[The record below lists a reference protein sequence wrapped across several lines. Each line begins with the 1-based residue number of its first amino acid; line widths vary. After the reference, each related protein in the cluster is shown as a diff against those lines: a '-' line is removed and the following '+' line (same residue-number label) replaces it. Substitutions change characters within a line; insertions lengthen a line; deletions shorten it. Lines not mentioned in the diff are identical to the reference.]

1 MAVSAGRILILPK
14 GSYDSTTTYEFLDAV
29 YYQGSTY
36 ICKKTA
42 LNVLPSN
49 TEYWQIM
56 AQGTAS
62 ASVAGNY
69 YAECDTSAST
79 PAKVITVPATE
90 YFVLQVGDIVNVKFT
105 YTNTATNPT
114 LNINNTGN
122 KPIVYDTSAI
132 TSSNLWAGGEAGRI
146 TSFMYDG
153 TNWIWISH
161 DVDTNTLDALLDTSI
176 SSPTNKQGLIFNGT
190 SNKWE
195 NADISS
201 TLAGLTDTE
210 ITSPSNGQALVYNST
225 TQKWE
230 NGASGTVRYNEQTDW
245 VQIYYNGNWVN
256 WKLGEMQLDPTKMEL
271 TQDEFIAICRRG
283 LQKYMSVGAI
293 IHVNNE
299 YCNTLEV
306 IDVEHDGALNTV
318 DVMAHTQ
325 VGNVKFGTSQNYN
338 ISSIRN
344 WINSIYID
352 AFDYD
357 VRELMKTMQVVTMGT
372 TQYDKAKLLSWK
384 EIGLTNYYM
393 DNTDG
398 GTKYPVFT
406 AGVYNTAILDR
417 WRAAGNYGNS
427 SYYWLRSRDTNYS
440 NYVWLVGSSGTC
452 NSNYYTTTGTNGVLP
467 VLRF

>member
-122 KPIVYDTSAI
+122 KPIVYDTSAV
-132 TSSNLWAGGEAGRI
+132 TTDNLWAGGEAGRI

-153 TNWIWISH
+153 TNWVWISH
-161 DVDTNTLDALLDTSI
+161 DVDTNTLSDLLDTAI

-195 NADISS
+195 NKSLVAGDVIFDNTGTDLVSNNVNDSIVEVNDKKTNNSNLAPIEATTTASRSYLVGDYLMLQGEFYKVISAIAIGDTLTVGTNIQS
-201 TLAGLTDTE
+201 TSVGDE
-210 ITSPSNGQALVYNST
+210 IVGVNDKVNSLHKLKYFNVTVTANST
-225 TQKWE
+225 
-230 NGASGTVRYNEQTDW
+230 SYNYTNDKPSDFNTP
-245 VQIYYNGNWVN
+245 IS
-256 WKLGEMQLDPTKMEL
+256 
-271 TQDEFIAICRRG
+271 A
-283 LQKYMSVGAI
+283 MS
-293 IHVNNE
+293 
-299 YCNTLEV
+299 
-306 IDVEHDGALNTV
+306 
-318 DVMAHTQ
+318 
-325 VGNVKFGTSQNYN
+325 
-338 ISSIRN
+338 
-344 WINSIYID
+344 
-352 AFDYD
+352 
-357 VRELMKTMQVVTMGT
+357 
-372 TQYDKAKLLSWK
+372 
-384 EIGLTNYYM
+384 IG
-393 DNTDG
+393 G
-398 GTKYPVFT
+398 GTCVISQIS
-406 AGVYNTAILDR
+406 ASAIYFANAL
-417 WRAAGNYGNS
+417 S
-427 SYYWLRSRDTNYS
+427 S
-440 NYVWLVGSSGTC
+440 SSVVRIL
-452 NSNYYTTTGTNGVLP
+452 YEAH
-467 VLRF
+467 

>member
-1 MAVSAGRILILPK
+1 MGGSCIMAVSAGRILILPK

-56 AQGTAS
+56 AQGTTS

-153 TNWIWISH
+153 TNWVWISH
-161 DVDTNTLDALLDTSI
+161 DVDTNTIADLLDTTI
-176 SSPTNKQGLIFNGT
+176 SSPSNKQGLIYNGT

-195 NADISS
+195 NQDIEGLPSNVITYAEFIQMSDAEQLAFTGYVTDYPGIDDEPVADDVIYDNTDSGLTANNVQDAIDEVNDNIDVKLNGRIDTKITQLKLTKTTGADGYINLTNETTGHIILGVNLVADS
-201 TLAGLTDTE
+201 WYIVTPYCGGGSLHPSNGIIIKTLAGAALANTS
-210 ITSPSNGQALVYNST
+210 ITFYVLMAEFNS
-225 TQKWE
+225 
-230 NGASGTVRYNEQTDW
+230 
-245 VQIYYNGNWVN
+245 
-256 WKLGEMQLDPTKMEL
+256 
-271 TQDEFIAICRRG
+271 
-283 LQKYMSVGAI
+283 
-293 IHVNNE
+293 
-299 YCNTLEV
+299 
-306 IDVEHDGALNTV
+306 
-318 DVMAHTQ
+318 
-325 VGNVKFGTSQNYN
+325 
-338 ISSIRN
+338 
-344 WINSIYID
+344 
-352 AFDYD
+352 
-357 VRELMKTMQVVTMGT
+357 
-372 TQYDKAKLLSWK
+372 
-384 EIGLTNYYM
+384 
-393 DNTDG
+393 
-398 GTKYPVFT
+398 
-406 AGVYNTAILDR
+406 
-417 WRAAGNYGNS
+417 
-427 SYYWLRSRDTNYS
+427 
-440 NYVWLVGSSGTC
+440 
-452 NSNYYTTTGTNGVLP
+452 
-467 VLRF
+467 

>member
-105 YTNTATNPT
+105 YTNTAINPT

-153 TNWIWISH
+153 TNWVWIAH
-161 DVDTNTLDALLDTSI
+161 DVDLNTDALADLTDTNI
-176 SSPTNKQGLIFNGT
+176 SSVANKHILLYNST
-190 SNKWE
+190 SGKWE
-195 NADISS
+195 NKTLVANDVIFDNTGTDLVSNNVNDSIVEVNDKKTNNSNLAPIEATTTASRSYLVGDYLMLQGEFYKVISAIAIGDTLTVGTNIQATS
-201 TLAGLTDTE
+201 VGNILTELNNRVDAHTLGRINLTYNTEYTTLADG
-210 ITSPSNGQALVYNST
+210 IFRVSSSNAGSYTATGYV
-225 TQKWE
+225 
-230 NGASGTVRYNEQTDW
+230 
-245 VQIYYNGNWVN
+245 NGNTVISAVST
-256 WKLGEMQLDPTKMEL
+256 PTTPTGPMVSIFVKK
-271 TQDEFIAICRRG
+271 G
-283 LQKYMSVGAI
+283 SVI
-293 IHVNNE
+293 
-299 YCNTLEV
+299 
-306 IDVEHDGALNTV
+306 
-318 DVMAHTQ
+318 
-325 VGNVKFGTSQNYN
+325 KFDGTS
-338 ISSIRN
+338 SS
-344 WINSIYID
+344 
-352 AFDYD
+352 
-357 VRELMKTMQVVTMGT
+357 V
-372 TQYDKAKLLSWK
+372 
-384 EIGLTNYYM
+384 
-393 DNTDG
+393 
-398 GTKYPVFT
+398 
-406 AGVYNTAILDR
+406 
-417 WRAAGNYGNS
+417 
-427 SYYWLRSRDTNYS
+427 
-440 NYVWLVGSSGTC
+440 
-452 NSNYYTTTGTNGVLP
+452 TTGTFFPLS
-467 VLRF
+467 

>member
-62 ASVAGNY
+62 AAVAGNY

-132 TSSNLWAGGEAGRI
+132 TSSNLWVGGEAGRI

-153 TNWIWISH
+153 TNWVWISH
-161 DVDTNTLDALLDTSI
+161 DVDTNTLSDLLDTTI

-195 NADISS
+195 NKSLVAGDVIFDNTGTDLVSNNVNDSIVEVNDKKTNNSNLAPIEATTTASRSYLVGDYLMLQGEFYKVISAIAIGDTLTVGTNIQATSVGDEIKPKTSMQLLWTNSDPTQPYS
-201 TLAGLTDTE
+201 TGTITLSSSDYDLLLFQFAHGDTNTDLIISAITE
-210 ITSPSNGQALVYNST
+210 KGKNVVANEIVSGSSNPCRLRGCDYVSDTSYN
-225 TQKWE
+225 
-230 NGASGTVRYNEQTDW
+230 
-245 VQIYYNGNWVN
+245 VQIAYSG
-256 WKLGEMQLDPTKMEL
+256 P
-271 TQDEFIAICRRG
+271 A
-283 LQKYMSVGAI
+283 S
-293 IHVNNE
+293 
-299 YCNTLEV
+299 
-306 IDVEHDGALNTV
+306 
-318 DVMAHTQ
+318 
-325 VGNVKFGTSQNYN
+325 
-338 ISSIRN
+338 SSITGQSSN
-344 WINSIYID
+344 ALIPY
-352 AFDYD
+352 
-357 VRELMKTMQVVTMGT
+357 K
-372 TQYDKAKLLSWK
+372 
-384 EIGLTNYYM
+384 
-393 DNTDG
+393 
-398 GTKYPVFT
+398 
-406 AGVYNTAILDR
+406 VYGIKI
-417 WRAAGNYGNS
+417 
-427 SYYWLRSRDTNYS
+427 
-440 NYVWLVGSSGTC
+440 
-452 NSNYYTTTGTNGVLP
+452 
-467 VLRF
+467 